1 MKKMLIVMAL
11 LVCSSAQATPTLT
24 RGAVAKTIDGCDY
37 YLAESNSSY
46 YLLKHH
52 GGHQPEE
59 NESVVGM
66 MDDTGFSNV
75 LYNGSEPGRVYVEDY
90 LMNHEEAME
99 KLIDV
104 CK

>member
-1 MKKMLIVMAL
+1 
-11 LVCSSAQATPTLT
+11 
-24 RGAVAKTIDGCDY
+24 
-37 YLAESNSSY
+37 
-46 YLLKHH
+46 
-52 GGHQPEE
+52 
-59 NESVVGM
+59 VVGM